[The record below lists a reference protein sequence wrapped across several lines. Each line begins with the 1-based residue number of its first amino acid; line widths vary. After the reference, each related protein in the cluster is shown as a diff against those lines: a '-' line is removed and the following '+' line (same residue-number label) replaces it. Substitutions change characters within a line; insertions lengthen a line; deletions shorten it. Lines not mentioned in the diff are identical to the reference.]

1 MRDHLLDWIR
11 VREEVRWA
19 EVARP
24 FPGPVRGAR
33 DGVADHVRTT
43 VAHRD
48 PHRARRLLDALHRA
62 RTATELSLE
71 VLAGWQAVVLGG
83 TNSRTDSA
91 TDSRTDNATDS
102 RTDSE
107 ADNATDSGT
116 DSGTGDG
123 TGSEAD
129 NGTGGGTDTAR
140 FRTGTAHA
148 KRGRDRYG
156 LHADTEP
163 RFRACLADAADPSV
177 PLSARAARVYLDV
190 AFFHPFE
197 DGNARAAMLCLY
209 HVLHR
214 GQVTLD
220 LAAPLLRITRRADDP
235 AGAADLVRLVDV
247 LIAATHRRAAGA
259 APGHRT

>member
-83 TNSRTDSA
+83 TNSRTDS
-91 TDSRTDNATDS
+91 
-102 RTDSE
+102 
-107 ADNATDSGT
+107 GT
-116 DSGTGDG
+116 DSGAGSRTDRGAGSG
-123 TGSEAD
+123 TGS
-129 NGTGGGTDTAR
+129 GTGTAR

-156 LHADTEP
+156 LHTDTEP
-163 RFRACLADAADPSV
+163 RFRACLADATDPSV

-209 HVLHR
+209 HILHR

-235 AGAADLVRLVDV
+235 AGAADLVRLVDI